1 MKASFLVHTDGNKP
15 KRSNVSVEFF
25 DLGFRV
31 LAPGDLTSHEQD
43 LTLNQLYSRVK
54 GQEKNQLTQLENV
67 CTGLSSVGRRSALIC
82 SSIATNDDHSE
93 QLKQLIRNY
102 FQSTTH
108 ATLTIQTP
116 EYDEA
121 TAHIIVADIRT
132 MIGQYPQNNFTGRS
146 LARIFHG
153 VQSPV
158 YPALVWSRCKYW
170 RAHLKVDFNYIVQL
184 ANVEILRL
192 RT

>member
-1 MKASFLVHTDGNKP
+1 M
-15 KRSNVSVEFF
+15 EFF
-25 DLGFRV
+25 DLGFRI

-54 GQEKNQLTQLENV
+54 SQENNQLTQLENV
-67 CTGLSSVGRRSALIC
+67 CTGLSSVARRSALIC
-82 SSIATNDDHSE
+82 TSIEPNDKHSE
-93 QLKQLIRNY
+93 QLKQLIRSY
-102 FQSTTH
+102 FQST
-108 ATLTIQTP
+108 ANSTLAIQTP

-121 TAHIIVADIRT
+121 TAQIIVADIRT

-146 LARIFHG
+146 LARIFHA

-170 RAHLKVDFNYIVQL
+170 RAHLKIDFNYIVQL